1 MTTGA
6 DRRTL
11 AAQLEALGLAAG
23 DIVLVQA
30 SMRQVAPRSG
40 RAATVVEALL
50 DVLGP
55 AGTIIVP
62 TYTSWNSTSSR
73 AHRQAIAELSPQEA
87 DAYRFS
93 LPAFDPRVTASSGMG
108 ALAETIRTLP
118 GAHRSAHPQTS
129 FAAVGR
135 RADSLTATHDLA
147 CHLGERSPLGALYAA
162 DALVLLLGVGYD
174 VCTAFHLAEYRYAP
188 RSPRPYEC
196 RIAGLP
202 GDGWTTFDD
211 IELDDSEFG
220 LIGKEFETA
229 GGPVR
234 AGRTGETDSLL
245 FPLRAAVDFAENW
258 MRRFAV

>member
-1 MTTGA
+1 MSAGA

-11 AAQLEALGLAAG
+11 AAQFEALGLAAG
-23 DIVLVQA
+23 DVVLVQA
-30 SMRQVAPRSG
+30 SMSQVAPLFA

-73 AHRQAIAELSPQEA
+73 AHRDAVADLTSQEA
-87 DAYRFS
+87 EAYRLS
-93 LPAFDPRVTASSGMG
+93 LPAFDPCVTPSSGMG
-108 ALAETIRTLP
+108 ALAETVRTLP
-118 GAHRSAHPQTS
+118 GARRSTHPQTS

-135 RADSLTATHDLA
+135 LAGALTAVHDRE

-162 DALVLLLGVGYD
+162 GALVLLLGVDYD

-188 RSPRPYEC
+188 RKPRPYEC

-211 IELDDSEFG
+211 IELDDTEFG
-220 LIGKEFETA
+220 LIGKEFEAA

-234 AGRTGETDSLL
+234 TGRTGQTDSRL

-258 MRRFAV
+258 MRRFAS